1 MVQRAVKRIEW
12 TDANGTCR
20 SAEVSHLVPPI
31 VEAIGI
37 DATAELLL
45 SVGGSQVYI
54 SVRSN
59 GGLVEQAIGE
69 AAANALGRALG
80 YGSLR
85 LPTARPFLAKVLRG
99 RGLGTAEIARTLHTS
114 DTSVRGYLRDKV
126 TVSGY
131 GKSSAGKRKQ
141 SRSA

>member
-20 SAEVSHLVPPI
+20 SAEVSDLVPPI

-37 DATAELLL
+37 DAAADLLL

-69 AAANALGRALG
+69 AAANALGQALG

-85 LPTARPFLAKVLRG
+85 LPHGQALPGQCLAGARLR
-99 RGLGTAEIARTLHTS
+99 HC
-114 DTSVRGYLRDKV
+114 
-126 TVSGY
+126 
-131 GKSSAGKRKQ
+131 
-141 SRSA
+141 